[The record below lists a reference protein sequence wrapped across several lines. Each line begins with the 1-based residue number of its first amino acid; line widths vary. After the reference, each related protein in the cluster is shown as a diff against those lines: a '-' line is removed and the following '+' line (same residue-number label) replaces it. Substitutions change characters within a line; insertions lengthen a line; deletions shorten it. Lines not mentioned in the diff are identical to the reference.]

1 MSLRDVM
8 KHSNVPAF
16 QQIARTV
23 GLKTMQTYL
32 NKFNYWNKKT
42 GKVVDKFWLE
52 GPLKISAIEQV
63 KFLQILFSN
72 NSPISASIQKQLKNI
87 MFLENKNGWKLYGKT
102 GWPSKIGWIVGLIEK
117 NDQQYFF
124 ALNMDLEK
132 FENLSLR
139 QEIADEIFTLIIADY

>member
-1 MSLRDVM
+1 M
-8 KHSNVPAF
+8 
-16 QQIARTV
+16 
-23 GLKTMQTYL
+23 
-32 NKFNYWNKKT
+32 
-42 GKVVDKFWLE
+42 
-52 GPLKISAIEQV
+52 

-102 GWPSKIGWIVGLIEK
+102 GWPSKIGWFVGLIEK